1 MHLNAGKQLFRTS
14 AILSSKPQVSIAIS
28 FFVHK
33 KIKEDY
39 QRQMALSSRWRSSDK
54 ITVNRRVS
62 LELRSFTVGGK

>member
-14 AILSSKPQVSIAIS
+14 VILSSKPQVSIAIS

-39 QRQMALSSRWRSSDK
+39 QMALSSRWRSADK